1 MLAETPTGHGRETTF
16 LHVPPCPTPVRLTT
30 AGTGTAAPHPR
41 RISAAHWVEHG
52 EVRLLMDCGAGA
64 LHRLAELGL
73 AWQRITHLA
82 LTHFHLDHVG
92 EVPAY
97 VFALKYATLPP
108 RVEPLTILGP
118 AGTTELL
125 RRLAAA
131 HGDFLAEPGFPL
143 NVREVAPGNAVAL
156 GGGVGLEAH
165 PTPHTPESL
174 AFRVVTP
181 ERHLVYSGDTGPG
194 DALGDWARGCD
205 LLLAECSLPEAMAI
219 PTHLTPRSAGALAA
233 RAQAKRLVLTHLYP
247 PVEAVDVLG
256 EVGREYRGPAVIAN
270 DGDGYEL

>member
-1 MLAETPTGHGRETTF
+1 ML
-16 LHVPPCPTPVRLTT
+16 LTT

-41 RISAAHWVEHG
+41 RSSAAHWVEHG
-52 EVRLLMDCGAGA
+52 ELRLLMDCGAGA
-64 LHRLAELGL
+64 LHRLAEFGL
-73 AWQRITHLA
+73 AWHRVTHLA

-92 EVPAY
+92 EVAAY
-97 VFALKYATLPP
+97 VFALKYATRPP

-118 AGTTELL
+118 AGTADLL

-131 HGDFLAEPGFPL
+131 HGDFLVAPGFPL
-143 NVREVAPGNAVAL
+143 LVREIAPRVVTDL
-156 GGGVGLEAH
+156 GGGVSLECH

-174 AFRVVTP
+174 AFQVVTP
-181 ERHLVYSGDTGPG
+181 GHRLVYSGDTGP
-194 DALGDWARGCD
+194 DHALGDWAKGCD

-219 PTHLTPRSAGALAA
+219 PTHLTPRTAGALAA
-233 RAQAKRLVLTHLYP
+233 RAEAKRLVLTHLYP

-270 DGDGYEL
+270 DGDHYEL

>member
-1 MLAETPTGHGRETTF
+1 M
-16 LHVPPCPTPVRLTT
+16 RLTT

-41 RISAAHWVEHG
+41 RSSAAHWVEHG
-52 EVRLLMDCGAGA
+52 DLRLLMDCGAGA
-64 LHRLAELGL
+64 LHRLAEFGL

-82 LTHFHLDHVG
+82 ITHFHLDHVG
-92 EVPAY
+92 ELPAY
-97 VFALKYATLPP
+97 VFALKYAAQPP
-108 RVEPLTILGP
+108 RAEPLTILGP
-118 AGTTELL
+118 AGTNELL

-131 HGDFLAEPGFPL
+131 HGDFLTEPGFPL
-143 NVREVAPGNAVAL
+143 IVREIAPRDAVELA
-156 GGGVGLEAH
+156 GGVRLETH

-181 ERHLVYSGDTGPG
+181 GRHLVYSGDTGPG

-233 RAQAKRLVLTHLYP
+233 RAEAKRLVLTHLYP

-256 EVGREYRGPAVIAN
+256 EVGRAYHGPTVVAS
-270 DGDGYEL
+270 DGDSYEP